1 MRARR
6 LIFALILAIGVSGL
20 STLWL
25 KQKFAGAK
33 KTTGHLQ
40 YVAVSQAMTAGE
52 ILHAS
57 SVHLVNWPSDMQL
70 AGAFTSPTQ
79 IEGRTLLYPI
89 AAGEPIQ
96 DRQLAAAGAGPGL
109 SPKIPDG
116 MRAISLK
123 SDEVVGVAGYL
134 LPGTHVD
141 VLVTYHIAPDPDPLT
156 ATVLQDVQVLTAGQK
171 MQPDPDG
178 KPSTVAE
185 VTLLVTPDDA
195 EKVVLASSQG
205 SVHFVLRNGSDHD
218 HKDDSPATLAEFGK
232 AMKQH
237 PVAVASASP
246 EPRHIQAPRP
256 AAYIIEVIR
265 GDKHSTESFQ

>member
-6 LIFALILAIGVSGL
+6 LILALILAIGVSGL

-25 KQKFAGAK
+25 KQKFTGAK
-33 KTTGHLQ
+33 KPKGHLQ
-40 YVAVSQAMTAGE
+40 YVAAGQAMNAGD

-57 SVHLVNWPSDMQL
+57 AVHLIDWPSDVQL
-70 AGAFTSPTQ
+70 TGAFTSATQ

-89 AAGEPIQ
+89 AAGEPLQ
-96 DRQLAAAGAGPGL
+96 DRQLAAAGSGPGL

-141 VLVTYHIAPDPDPLT
+141 VLVTYHIAPNPDPLT

-178 KPSTVAE
+178 KPSAVDV

-205 SVHFVLRNGSDHD
+205 TVHFVLRNGADHD
-218 HKDDSPATLAEFGK
+218 HKNDSPATLAEFGN
-232 AMKQH
+232 AMKPH
-237 PVAVASASP
+237 PVAVAVSSV
-246 EPRHIQAPRP
+246 PRHVPAPHE
-256 AAYIIEVIR
+256 AYVIEVIR